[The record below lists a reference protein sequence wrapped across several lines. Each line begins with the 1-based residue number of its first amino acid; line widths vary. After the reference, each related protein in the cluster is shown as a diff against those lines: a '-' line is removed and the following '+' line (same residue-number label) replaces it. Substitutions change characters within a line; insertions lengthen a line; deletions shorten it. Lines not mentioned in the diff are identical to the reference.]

1 LIGKILVR
9 TLAPD
14 ASNGCANASPQ
25 LLVRIVE
32 TEAYPPN
39 DPASH
44 AFRGE
49 TRRNRSMYLER
60 GFSYV
65 YFIYGTAYCLNVASE
80 TPGVGAAVLVRAGE
94 ALAGRDEIARLRGGD
109 SGRDLLRGPGRLC
122 AGLAVDRTLD
132 GIDLCRGSGPLW
144 LACGE
149 ARTEIG
155 TSPRIGLT
163 RAPEPAWRF
172 FERGNPLVSGRRPS

>member
-9 TLAPD
+9 TV
-14 ASNGCANASPQ
+14 ASGE

-49 TRRNRSMYLER
+49 TARNRSMFLER

-65 YFIYGTAYCLNVASE
+65 YFIYGTSHCFNVASE
-80 TPGVGAAVLVRAGE
+80 SHGVGAAVLVRAAE
-94 ALAGRDEIARLRGGD
+94 PLTGRAEIARRRGGD

-122 AGLAVDRTLD
+122 AGLGIDRALD
-132 GIDLCRGSGPLW
+132 GIDLCEGSGALW
-144 LACGE
+144 LADGE
-149 ARTEIG
+149 PRGEIAA
-155 TSPRIGLT
+155 SPRVGLT

-172 FERGNPLVSGRRPS
+172 FERTSPFVSGRRPA

>member
-9 TLAPD
+9 TI
-14 ASNGCANASPQ
+14 ASPE

-49 TRRNRSMYLER
+49 TARNRAMYLER

-94 ALAGRDEIARLRGGD
+94 VLAGRDEIARLRGGD

-122 AGLAVDRTLD
+122 AGLAVDRALD

-144 LACGE
+144 LASGE
-149 ARTEIG
+149 ARAEIG